1 MTQGEDMQEAYEM
14 AVDALGLALTAREN
28 EKEPIPEASA
38 LDAVDGSERAWR
50 SESGTNI
57 CARSVCESCTEPHS
71 NITTGK

>member
-38 LDAVDGSERAWR
+38 LDAVDGRSREDIAGGTERDCQAA
-50 SESGTNI
+50 G
-57 CARSVCESCTEPHS
+57 
-71 NITTGK
+71 G